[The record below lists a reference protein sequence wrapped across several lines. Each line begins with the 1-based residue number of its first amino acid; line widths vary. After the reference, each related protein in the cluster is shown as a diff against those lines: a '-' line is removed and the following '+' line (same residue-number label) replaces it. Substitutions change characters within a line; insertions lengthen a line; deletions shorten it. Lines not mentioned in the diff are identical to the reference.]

1 MKERFVGALFLLFV
15 AVPLVELWL
24 LLKAGGTFGVGV
36 TIGIVLL
43 TGALGAS
50 LARREG
56 LRALTRMTEAANK
69 GMLPTQAM
77 FDGMA
82 IFLGGALLLTP
93 GFLTDAV
100 GFALLFPLSREFLR
114 FQFASWIKTRID
126 SGQIMVH
133 HNTMNSQGPTP
144 FDPRPPS
151 SDSRIYDQTLDE

>member
-1 MKERFVGALFLLFV
+1 MGALFLLFV

-43 TGALGAS
+43 TGALGAT

-56 LRALTRMTEAANK
+56 LRALTRMTQAANK
-69 GMLPTQAM
+69 GILPTQAM

-100 GFALLFPLSREFLR
+100 GFGSQKETVLGNS
-114 FQFASWIKTRID
+114 
-126 SGQIMVH
+126 SGSDEPG
-133 HNTMNSQGPTP
+133 NSEAVW
-144 FDPRPPS
+144 PS
-151 SDSRIYDQTLDE
+151 LPMPSTA